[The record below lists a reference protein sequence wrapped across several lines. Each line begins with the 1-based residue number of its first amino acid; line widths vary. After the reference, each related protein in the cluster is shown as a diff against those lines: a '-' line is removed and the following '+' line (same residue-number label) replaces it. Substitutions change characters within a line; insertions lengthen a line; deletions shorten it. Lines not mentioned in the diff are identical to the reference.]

1 MFLPDLQVVALKL
14 KDSHLLD
21 EILDRQCIS
30 PDTAELYPNPSA
42 DMVSKM
48 LTNCKCACA
57 PTKHTHMLCNAYVSP
72 TWTTIA
78 THAVVIVYM
87 ASGVGIPEML

>member
-21 EILDRQCIS
+21 EILDRRCVS
-30 PDTAELYPNPSA
+30 RDTAELYPNPSD

-48 LTNCKCACA
+48 CWLIASVHVLQQSIHTCCAM
-57 PTKHTHMLCNAYVSP
+57 PM
-72 TWTTIA
+72 
-78 THAVVIVYM
+78 
-87 ASGVGIPEML
+87 

>member
-21 EILDRQCIS
+21 EILDRRCVS
-30 PDTAELYPNPSA
+30 PDTAELYPNPSD

-48 LTNCKCACA
+48 C
-57 PTKHTHMLCNAYVSP
+57 
-72 TWTTIA
+72 
-78 THAVVIVYM
+78 
-87 ASGVGIPEML
+87 

>member
-1 MFLPDLQVVALKL
+1 MFGKSSNVFLPDLQVVALKL

-21 EILDRQCIS
+21 EILDRRCVS
-30 PDTAELYPNPSA
+30 PDTAELYPNTPD

-48 LTNCKCACA
+48 CWLICACA
-57 PTKHTHMLCNAYVSP
+57 PKKHTHMLCNAYVSP

-87 ASGVGIPEML
+87 AWE